1 MPRSC
6 SAARQC
12 HRGGRR
18 RFHRHAA
25 PPGDA
30 PWRCRL
36 VPFSRTVPEYGR
48 VFTRPSTS
56 AAPDQRCAM
65 CPRRP
70 SCPRLTA
77 RRATPPSRPG
87 WGRARAWRTFRC
99 GRWSGPFAG
108 PPPPNTATGLVGD
121 HLVAIRTG
129 HRAAF
134 TQAARATASRARRL
148 GRASSGHPYR
158 PPGSVHASGPGDGK
172 PSTSPGPPGAPSPWS
187 PLSAA
192 GCVTWPGPT
201 RPLPRWWCWP
211 RPTTSC
217 WTRPAASPLRTWA
230 YSLPAG
236 PASC

>member
-48 VFTRPSTS
+48 VLTRPSTS

-77 RRATPPSRPG
+77 RRATPPTPPPSRPG

-108 PPPPNTATGLVGD
+108 PPPPSTATGLVGE
-121 HLVAIRTG
+121 HLVAFRTG

-134 TQAARATASRARRL
+134 TQAARATASRARRR
-148 GRASSGHPYR
+148 GRLVRRRPGHHYPR
-158 PPGSVHASGPGDGK
+158 PVA
-172 PSTSPGPPGAPSPWS
+172 SPGLALAAATALVVLAPANHF
-187 PLSAA
+187 L
-192 GCVTWPGPT
+192 
-201 RPLPRWWCWP
+201 L
-211 RPTTSC
+211 
-217 WTRPAASPLRTWA
+217 TRPAASPLRTWA

-236 PASC
+236 PASCCRRPTGGSTVAR